1 LFHWIFYPSDPT
13 VEAAVQGQV
22 KSFFRK
28 LIPDVLVD
36 GYRRLYRF
44 REQRQNLRKTTE
56 QVFTE
61 IYDKNK
67 WGGSRGEFCSGFGT
81 VDERVVAPYV
91 AMVFEQALRE
101 KFQGLTFVDLGCGDF
116 RVGSR
121 LRALASRYTGVDIV
135 EPLIRHNQA
144 AYADATTE
152 FVHLNIAE
160 DELPDGD
167 VCFVRQVF
175 QHLSN
180 HQIASALEKLRKFQW
195 VFITEH
201 YPTDNAEIRLNLD
214 KIHGGDIR
222 LYENSGVYLS
232 EAPFSL
238 PAHALKLVLEVPGV
252 GAGEWN
258 GAGVIR
264 TFLYKPRGER

>member
-1 LFHWIFYPSDPT
+1 M
-13 VEAAVQGQV
+13 
-22 KSFFRK
+22 
-28 LIPDVLVD
+28 PDVLVD
-36 GYRRLYRF
+36 AYRRLYRL
-44 REQRQNLRKTTE
+44 REQRQNRRKTTE

-61 IYDKNK
+61 IYQKNK
-67 WGGSRGEFCSGFGT
+67 WGGSSGEFCSGAGT
-81 VDERVVAPYV
+81 VDERAVEAYV
-91 AMVFEQALRE
+91 AMVSAQASRE

-121 LRALASRYTGVDIV
+121 LRRLASRYIGVDIV
-135 EPLIRHNQA
+135 EPLVRHNQA
-144 AYADATTE
+144 TYADATTE
-152 FVHLNIAE
+152 FVHLNIVE

-180 HQIASALEKLRKFQW
+180 QQIASVLQKLRKYQS

-201 YPTDNAEIRLNLD
+201 YPTDNAGIRPNLD
-214 KIHGGDIR
+214 KVHGGEVR

-232 EAPFSL
+232 EPPFSL
-238 PAHALKLVLEVPGV
+238 PRPAWKQVLEVPGV
-252 GAGEWN
+252 GSGERNDAGI
-258 GAGVIR
+258 IR